1 MKVYLDITA
10 FECNHNKVT
19 GLDVSQNTALKKLVC
34 YGNNLNNL
42 AIDDIYCALYAK
54 QPANYARIS
63 TVFNSTSPNHAVVM
77 AINKQNG
84 IDKGW
89 KMQYWSSDT
98 GIPVIRE
105 CIFVE
110 VVYNSV
116 KT

>member
-54 QPANYARIS
+54 QPADYARIS
-63 TVFNSTSPNHAVVM
+63 TVFNLLLPIM
-77 AINKQNG
+77 
-84 IDKGW
+84 
-89 KMQYWSSDT
+89 
-98 GIPVIRE
+98 R
-105 CIFVE
+105 
-110 VVYNSV
+110 
-116 KT
+116 